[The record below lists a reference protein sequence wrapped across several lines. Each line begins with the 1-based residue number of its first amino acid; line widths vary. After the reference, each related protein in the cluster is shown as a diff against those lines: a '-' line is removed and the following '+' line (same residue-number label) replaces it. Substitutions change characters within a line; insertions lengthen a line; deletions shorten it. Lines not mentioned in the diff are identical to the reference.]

1 MGIHHGTLTLTH
13 THTEQP
19 RRHAFRI
26 ITFIL
31 YYGYSMRVTVCISPG
46 ISQCVFTYKTECL
59 YKWTVSE
66 SLLVFRCSE
75 WVFLIISLLVFFAI
89 FVFFLTPSPTP
100 MCFLFFYIIVVP
112 LLSLSLS
119 HSQPLIQSYIYV
131 WWMSFTPIVCIS
143 LCALPLKG
151 DGNAFARTKR
161 AQRWRKKRWWGGRM
175 E

>member
-75 WVFLIISLLVFFAI
+75 WVLLIISLLVFSPFLYFSHPFSNADVLFI
-89 FVFFLTPSPTP
+89 FLHHCRPPPVSVDIPLPTSNSVIYLCMVNVFHTHCLYLALCSPSE
-100 MCFLFFYIIVVP
+100 
-112 LLSLSLS
+112 
-119 HSQPLIQSYIYV
+119 
-131 WWMSFTPIVCIS
+131 
-143 LCALPLKG
+143 G
-151 DGNAFARTKR
+151 
-161 AQRWRKKRWWGGRM
+161 RW
-175 E
+175 